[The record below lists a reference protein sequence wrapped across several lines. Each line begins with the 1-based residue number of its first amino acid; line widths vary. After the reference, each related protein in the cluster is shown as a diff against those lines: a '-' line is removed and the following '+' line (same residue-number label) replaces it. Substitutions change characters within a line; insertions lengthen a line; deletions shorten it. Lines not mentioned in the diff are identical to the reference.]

1 MMDELRVFKLGYKG
15 KIIGYRVAVKSDVL
29 KGVYDLTSDE
39 AKAIGID
46 KFYSEKVINLI
57 PQGHLLVSKQE
68 IEQNIIIK
76 DIKGKEGKLRQVVNN
91 LNNTAQKPTKVYE
104 SAVIDKLCKKYM
116 DGKIKQ
122 YADIQYIGIN
132 IYRDIRGELVSKG
145 YKGSPD
151 IINTIKD
158 KIDIFFARRGFEG
171 CDIKGFE
178 DEMSGD
184 DTLDTVFLLANSEYV
199 YLKTVEVSKKSKAV

>member
-1 MMDELRVFKLGYKG
+1 MEELKVFKLGYKG
-15 KIIGYRVAVKSDVL
+15 KILGYRVAVKSSVL
-29 KGVYDLTSDE
+29 KGVFDLTSEE
-39 AKAIGID
+39 AKAIGVD

-57 PQGHLLVSKQE
+57 PQGKLLVSKQE

-76 DIKGKEGKLRQVVNN
+76 DISGNEDKLKQVVNN
-91 LNNTAQKPTKVYE
+91 LNNGTQKPNKVYE

-116 DGKIKQ
+116 NGKIKQ

-132 IYRDIRGELVSKG
+132 IYRDIRGELLSKG

-184 DTLDTVFLLANSEYV
+184 NTLDTVFLLANSEYV